1 MVGVLQWL
9 ITGLTVVILADV
21 LVSFILDPFHPV
33 RRTLDSIVRPMLIP
47 IRRILPPT
55 GMLDFSPFVL
65 LILVQVVGA
74 LVIRILASG

>member
-33 RRTLDSIVRPMLIP
+33 RRTLDSIVRPMLTP
-47 IRRILPPT
+47 IRRVLPPA

-74 LVIRILASG
+74 LVIRFLASG

>member
-1 MVGVLQWL
+1 MVAVLQVL
-9 ITGLTVVILADV
+9 ITGLTVVIVADV
-21 LVSFILDPFHPV
+21 LVSFLLDPFHPV
-33 RRTLDSIVRPMLIP
+33 RRTLDSIVRPMLTP

-74 LVIRILASG
+74 LVIRFLASG

>member
-1 MVGVLQWL
+1 MVAVLQVL
-9 ITGLTVVILADV
+9 ITGLTLVIVADV
-21 LVSFILDPFHPV
+21 LVSFLLDPFHPV
-33 RRTLDSIVRPMLIP
+33 RRTLDSILRPMLTP

-74 LVIRILASG
+74 LVIRFLASG

>member
-1 MVGVLQWL
+1 MVAVLQVL
-9 ITGLTVVILADV
+9 ITGLTLVIVADV
-21 LVSFILDPFHPV
+21 LVSFLLDPFHPV
-33 RRTLDSIVRPMLIP
+33 RRTLDSIVRPMLTP

-74 LVIRILASG
+74 LVIRFLASG